1 VPPFYSENFWSPN
14 KILSDCPAAA
24 YKRFKENWAKHAQ
37 IFLQKLHL
45 QEGYETFYH
54 LFHQWFPQ
62 PVVPVSTMYSQAV
75 IIVEKTL
82 KGKIMPLNNEV
93 LAAVKHI

>member
-1 VPPFYSENFWSPN
+1 MKP
-14 KILSDCPAAA
+14 
-24 YKRFKENWAKHAQ
+24 
-37 IFLQKLHL
+37 
-45 QEGYETFYH
+45 FYH